1 MAPGVNIEEI
11 PGPRTID
18 GVSTSTAAFV
28 GPCRFGPT
36 SGRPELLM
44 SYLDFARTYGDAV
57 DLTFEDNGQAPNY
70 LALGVKGFFDEGG
83 GRLYVMR
90 TFAHTSPGN
99 PAADHAVATIVP
111 TPRPTRTPPTPTT
124 QTTTP
129 PASPASRLTVRAR
142 FPGRAGNMRVTF
154 TVRAGK
160 NVLVPSTAGP
170 TLTRVREYDAVWGLA
185 GPPAMGDVYVVR
197 RDALTGDW
205 TLAGGRAPLSL
216 ADAIAVHPITVLV
229 EVQHPTVDSQGLPA
243 FGPAQ
248 ALGTFGFDPR
258 AVRTGISTALA
269 ANPPTGEQ
277 ALTVPIA
284 LEGLDGLGSPP
295 PSADQLPGAIATA
308 LFGETALATA
318 SVPSNP
324 LAERQVVVTLDHGS
338 DGMAPGGAQ
347 YDGDP
352 ISFSDYQN
360 DPTAL
365 PSNGLLAFESID
377 DISIVVAP
385 GGSTGWVGAG
395 GDVTRA
401 AQTGQAINSLVIM
414 HCEKM
419 RYRVAALD
427 TPSQLLPADV
437 VSYRS
442 KRSSTHAALYY
453 PWITV
458 SHPIDGSRLD
468 VPPAPYMAGIWAR
481 TDSLRGVS
489 KSPANE
495 AVRSALDLE
504 TSLNKS
510 QQDLLNAQGVNC
522 LRFFR
527 GQGFLVWGARTI
539 SDDPEWKYVSVRR
552 YFAYLERSI
561 DAGTQWVVFEDN
573 GPSLWGTVR
582 QTVEN
587 FLLNEWKNG
596 AVLGAKP
603 EQAFFVRC
611 DASTMT
617 AEDLDNGRLI
627 CVIGVAVVRP
637 AEFVIFRIGQWTA
650 RRPHDP

>member
-1 MAPGVNIEEI
+1 
-11 PGPRTID
+11 
-18 GVSTSTAAFV
+18 
-28 GPCRFGPT
+28 
-36 SGRPELLM
+36 
-44 SYLDFARTYGDAV
+44 
-57 DLTFEDNGQAPNY
+57 
-70 LALGVKGFFDEGG
+70 
-83 GRLYVMR
+83 
-90 TFAHTSPGN
+90 
-99 PAADHAVATIVP
+99 
-111 TPRPTRTPPTPTT
+111 
-124 QTTTP
+124 
-129 PASPASRLTVRAR
+129 
-142 FPGRAGNMRVTF
+142 MRVTF

-170 TLTRVREYDAVWGLA
+170 TLTRVREFDAVWGLA

-216 ADAIAVHPITVLV
+216 AD
-229 EVQHPTVDSQGLPA
+229 
-243 FGPAQ
+243 
-248 ALGTFGFDPR
+248 
-258 AVRTGISTALA
+258 
-269 ANPPTGEQ
+269 
-277 ALTVPIA
+277 
-284 LEGLDGLGSPP
+284 
-295 PSADQLPGAIATA
+295 AIATA

-401 AQTGQAINSLVIM
+401 AQTGQAINSSVIM

-427 TPSQLLPADV
+427 SPSQLLPADA

-495 AVRSALDLE
+495 VVRSALDLE

-527 GQGFLVWGARTI
+527 GRGFLVWGARTI
-539 SDDPEWKYVSVRR
+539 SCSTSGRTAPCS
-552 YFAYLERSI
+552 A
-561 DAGTQWVVFEDN
+561 
-573 GPSLWGTVR
+573 PSRNRLSSS
-582 QTVEN
+582 
-587 FLLNEWKNG
+587 
-596 AVLGAKP
+596 AVTP
-603 EQAFFVRC
+603 PR
-611 DASTMT
+611 
-617 AEDLDNGRLI
+617 
-627 CVIGVAVVRP
+627 
-637 AEFVIFRIGQWTA
+637 
-650 RRPHDP
+650 